1 MNTLREQFIRT
12 FDAFVDATGVG
23 EGTLSD
29 RLLNGGGRMKRIRAG
44 SDIAT
49 GTFERVMRWLSDNWP
64 DGAEW
69 PEGVDRPKTAE
80 DRAAEAAPAIPEA
93 AE

>member
-1 MNTLREQFIRT
+1 MTLREQFIRT

-29 RLLNGGGRMKRIRAG
+29 RLLNGGGRMKRIRTG

-49 GTFERVMRWLSDNWP
+49 GTFERVMQWLSDNWP

-69 PEGVDRPKTAE
+69 PEGVARPGSAP
-80 DRAAEAAPAIPEA
+80 AEAEHTIPEA